1 LLTPVCRFL
10 ERVFTRISEG
20 KGSAEPRLHRLGE
33 GHLARGGRALQDQQ
47 RRVVPRPPTS
57 VALAA
62 ELLLSVD
69 VRVLRPREGESARG
83 VGRAGQLLPG
93 GQVRPARLC
102 PRRDDADKGEPL
114 AGEVRCLEQRLLSPH
129 LATSRAISDESLV
142 VSRANLAPISR
153 QSRAIPPRVER
164 RLHPHRHR
172 RHHRRVEGR
181 VGEVGARPRRV
192 EEEGAWRVLA
202 RRGEASYWL
211 RSGGRREAEPECSSR
226 REGGLLT
233 TAARAA
239 GGDRRSQSRR
249 RRRPTRSR
257 SAGRRS

>member
-1 LLTPVCRFL
+1 MLTPVCRFL

-129 LATSRAISDESLV
+129 LATSRHISGHLGRVSGRV
-142 VSRANLAPISR
+142 SRQSRANLAPHLGPSL
-153 QSRAIPPRVER
+153 S
-164 RLHPHRHR
+164 
-172 RHHRRVEGR
+172 
-181 VGEVGARPRRV
+181 
-192 EEEGAWRVLA
+192 A
-202 RRGEASYWL
+202 RRAAPPSAPP
-211 RSGGRREAEPECSSR
+211 SPPPPPGRR
-226 REGGLLT
+226 
-233 TAARAA
+233 A
-239 GGDRRSQSRR
+239 GWRG
-249 RRRPTRSR
+249 RRP
-257 SAGRRS
+257 AEACVGRRSLAGAGEAR